1 MLLTSRIIKKNRRPL
16 SVSVGE
22 EDSFGGGENRPTG
35 TRSRR
40 DRGRHNNYTSK
51 LQAKK
56 AAGWGRRQRRPSE
69 EPEADLI

>member
-1 MLLTSRIIKKNRRPL
+1 MLLTSRIIKEESSSSL

-40 DRGRHNNYTSK
+40 HRGRHNYTS
-51 LQAKK
+51 KK